1 MLCGG
6 ERPRDNRGTRKTPFR
21 EFKMSLIIL
30 FPTQIDDYS
39 LVKFMPMDIT
49 DDESINDI
57 LLTIDNAIQY
67 GEDEEVREQKVS

>member
-1 MLCGG
+1 
-6 ERPRDNRGTRKTPFR
+6 
-21 EFKMSLIIL
+21 
-30 FPTQIDDYS
+30 
-39 LVKFMPMDIT
+39 MPMDIT